1 MQVFQLFCIIY
12 KEPLKRINMKNSK
25 FYTIGFIMLAALFTT
40 TSCDSSDD
48 DQETPEP
55 VICTGDPTTTII
67 LNTSTNK
74 AFPLF
79 SEVDAITNANENFTI
94 SPLSLSEM
102 LAMAS
107 NGANGETRKQINSLI
122 GANEISKEN
131 LNEAFNS
138 LNEYLA
144 KVDSKT
150 TFATAN
156 SVWIDEGF
164 NVKSEFL
171 SDKKLIGETFKQ
183 KLSTEKTMGDINNWC
198 NTKTRGSI
206 KKILAYPL
214 PETCRMALANALYFK
229 GMWKNK
235 FDKEDTK
242 EKDFNNSDGSK
253 SKVQMMRQE
262 NEFLAYSG
270 IDMDFAEFPY
280 GNDNYCMDIFLP
292 HEDKK
297 LDECMK
303 NFNQNTF
310 ELYLREA
317 RMAEILVEM
326 PRMKLECKNS
336 LVKPL
341 KAMGMTDAFSDKADF
356 SGISDEKVNIS
367 DVIQA
372 TFVNVD
378 EEGTEAA
385 AVTVATMPNC
395 VMPVRTLTFYINR
408 PFVYIIREKTSGTI
422 LFMGKV
428 RKL

>member
-1 MQVFQLFCIIY
+1 
-12 KEPLKRINMKNSK
+12 
-25 FYTIGFIMLAALFTT
+25 MLAALFTT

-107 NGANGETRKQINSLI
+107 NGANGETRKQINSII

-183 KLSTEKTMGDINNWC
+183 KLSTEKAMGDINNWC

-242 EKDFNNSDGSK
+242 EN
-253 SKVQMMRQE
+253 
-262 NEFLAYSG
+262 
-270 IDMDFAEFPY
+270 
-280 GNDNYCMDIFLP
+280 LP

-310 ELYLREA
+310 ELYLKEA

>member
-1 MQVFQLFCIIY
+1 
-12 KEPLKRINMKNSK
+12 MKNSK

-107 NGANGETRKQINSLI
+107 NGANGETRKQINSII

-183 KLSTEKTMGDINNWC
+183 KL
-198 NTKTRGSI
+198 
-206 KKILAYPL
+206 
-214 PETCRMALANALYFK
+214 
-229 GMWKNK
+229 
-235 FDKEDTK
+235 
-242 EKDFNNSDGSK
+242 
-253 SKVQMMRQE
+253 
-262 NEFLAYSG
+262 
-270 IDMDFAEFPY
+270 
-280 GNDNYCMDIFLP
+280 
-292 HEDKK
+292 
-297 LDECMK
+297 
-303 NFNQNTF
+303 
-310 ELYLREA
+310 
-317 RMAEILVEM
+317 
-326 PRMKLECKNS
+326 
-336 LVKPL
+336 
-341 KAMGMTDAFSDKADF
+341 
-356 SGISDEKVNIS
+356 
-367 DVIQA
+367 
-372 TFVNVD
+372 
-378 EEGTEAA
+378 
-385 AVTVATMPNC
+385 
-395 VMPVRTLTFYINR
+395 
-408 PFVYIIREKTSGTI
+408 
-422 LFMGKV
+422 
-428 RKL
+428 